1 MHGPN
6 HEQTSLLRPL
16 VATVMVATTGVLPG
30 FLAGALGVRIREDL
44 GFGEAGLGLAI
55 GVSFLAAA
63 GCSALF
69 GGLAERLGPVRSM
82 RRSSLASAASMV
94 AIALF
99 ARSTASLTA
108 LLIVAGMANALTQ
121 PASNLYI
128 ARVVP
133 AERHGLAFAIKQSA
147 IPGAALLG
155 SLAVPAVGLT
165 VGWRW
170 AYVGGSLIALLGG
183 ALTVDRRG
191 TAPDVDRARGQRDQS
206 MRTLVVLGAGVGFGA
221 IAAGSLGAFTISAL
235 AEAGV
240 DEGAAGLLASVGSI
254 LVMTV
259 RLLLGAWSDRT
270 PRSHVPV
277 VGGMVLVGALGWLVM
292 SLMTPA
298 ALIAGGLLA
307 YVFGWGWPGLF
318 NLAIARANP
327 SAPAAAS
334 GVTQTGTY
342 LGVAI
347 GPFIF
352 GLLAEHVGYG
362 AAWTFAA
369 FAAVVAAGFIAV
381 GARIDTPAARST
393 VPAHE

>member
-1 MHGPN
+1 M
-6 HEQTSLLRPL
+6 
-16 VATVMVATTGVLPG
+16 ATVLVATTGVLPG
-30 FLAGALGVRIREDL
+30 FLAGALGVRIRDDL

-55 GVSFLAAA
+55 GLSFLAAA
-63 GCSALF
+63 ACSALF

-99 ARSTASLTA
+99 ARSAASLAA
-108 LLIVAGMANALTQ
+108 LLVVAGMANAMTQ

-133 AERHGLAFAIKQSA
+133 AERHGLAFAIKQSS
-147 IPGAALLG
+147 IPAATLLG
-155 SLAVPAVGLT
+155 SLAVPAIGLT

-170 AYVGGSLIALLGG
+170 AYVGGSVLALLGG

-191 TAPDVDRARGQRDQS
+191 TAPSAERAAARRDQT
-206 MRTLVVLGAGVGFGA
+206 MRTLVVLGAGVGCGA
-221 IAAGSLGAFTISAL
+221 IAAASLGSFTISAL
-235 AEAGV
+235 NESGV
-240 DEGAAGLLASVGSI
+240 DEGTAGLLASVGSI

-259 RLLLGAWSDRT
+259 RLSLGAWSDRT
-270 PRSHVPV
+270 DRSHVPV
-277 VGGMVLVGALGWLVM
+277 VGAMVLIGAVGWATM
-292 SLMTPA
+292 SVMTPL
-298 ALIAGGLLA
+298 ALVAGGLLA

-327 SAPAAAS
+327 NAPAAAS

-342 LGVAI
+342 LGVAF
-347 GPFIF
+347 GPFVF

-362 AAWTFAA
+362 SAWLFAA
-369 FAAVVAAGFIAV
+369 SAAVASAVLIAA